1 VDRPFRQDRAMP
13 SVSTLFFAATAAAA
27 SMSAS
32 TYAPDMSQPAIFGR
46 PAAVEKLYLRDG
58 KVVATPVL
66 DIAQAEERCPAGY
79 VVRRED
85 RVQRDAETWL
95 VWQLICHPAR
105 RE

>member
-1 VDRPFRQDRAMP
+1 
-13 SVSTLFFAATAAAA
+13 
-27 SMSAS
+27 
-32 TYAPDMSQPAIFGR
+32 
-46 PAAVEKLYLRDG
+46 LRDG